1 MSLLSF
7 SHAGFGAIVVSL
19 GLSLALSG
27 CAKPP
32 LPPSPPPP
40 PPPPKPTVFQ
50 VKMTV
55 APNVNPDLRGRPS
68 PVVSRLYELKSL
80 ALFQTA
86 DFLSLFDRDKD
97 FLGNDL
103 VAKEE
108 LVLQPGE
115 ARQFTR
121 ELHNE
126 TRFVALIAAYR
137 DIERSRW
144 RVSMPVPLHETTM
157 VTIKVQ
163 KNEIAI
169 IHK

>member
-1 MSLLSF
+1 MAMSLLSF
-7 SHAGFGAIVVSL
+7 SHSGFGTIVVSI
-19 GLSLALSG
+19 GLSLALSS

-32 LPPSPPPP
+32 LLPP

-50 VKMTV
+50 MEMTV

-97 FLGNDL
+97 FLGSDL

-108 LVLQPGE
+108 LVFQPGE
-115 ARQFTR
+115 VRQFTR
-121 ELHNE
+121 ELHSE
-126 TRFVALIAAYR
+126 TRFVAFIAAYR

-144 RVSMPVPLHETTM
+144 RISMPVPLHETTI
-157 VTIKVQ
+157 VRINVE

-169 IHK
+169 IHQ